1 MVKVNFLKQLFC
13 KTREVSSTDNTSQS
27 LARSK
32 DYNYNYSN
40 KNISIGSGEEQVE
53 VEINH
58 DDDDEFFEYIIG
70 YYDVKRFLKMS
81 INAEEPVHILLLG
94 PPASAKT
101 MFIRSLMKLQNS
113 YFTDGGNS
121 TKSGMLEYI
130 FDNKPKYL
138 LIDEIDKM
146 PPKDQTFLLNLME
159 TGIVSE
165 TKHKKTRTE
174 LMKTRVF
181 ASSNKTTNIISA
193 LRSRFFT
200 IELEQYSYEQFCQ
213 ITVNLLTKQHKVNE
227 EIAKT
232 IADAVWNKIKS
243 KNIRDCIRIGRMAK
257 SVHDVNFIINT
268 LERYRKREVLR

>member
-1 MVKVNFLKQLFC
+1 MVKINFLRQLFC
-13 KTREVSSTDNTSQS
+13 KTREVTSADNTSQS

-32 DYNYNYSN
+32 DYNYNYNN
-40 KNISIGSGEEQVE
+40 KNISIGNDEVE
-53 VEINH
+53 VEIN
-58 DDDDEFFEYIIG
+58 DDDEFFEYIIG

-174 LMKTRVF
+174 VMKTRVF

-200 IELEQYSYEQFCQ
+200 IELERYSYEQFCQ

-257 SVHDVNFIINT
+257 SVHDVNFIVNT

>member
-13 KTREVSSTDNTSQS
+13 KTREVISTDNTSQS

-32 DYNYNYSN
+32 DYNYNYNN
-40 KNISIGSGEEQVE
+40 KNISIGNGEEQVE

-70 YYDVKRFLKMS
+70 YYDVKRFLKMT

-174 LMKTRVF
+174 VMKTRVF

-193 LRSRFFT
+193 LRSRFFI
-200 IELEQYSYEQFCQ
+200 IELEPYSYEQFCQ
-213 ITVNLLTKQHKVNE
+213 ITMGLLIEQHKVKE
-227 EIAKT
+227 EIAKAT
-232 IADAVWNKIKS
+232 AHMVWNRLGS
-243 KNIRDCIRIGRMAK
+243 KNIRDCVRIGRIAK
-257 SVHDVNFIINT
+257 SVEDVDFISDT
-268 LERYRKREVLR
+268 LRRYGYLYSKY